1 MLVLFCFGT
10 IGLYRDNI
18 EKIGIME
25 KKMETTTMR
34 LERVEGLGFVGFC
47 RIVDI

>member
-18 EKIGIME
+18 GNIGIME
-25 KKMETTTMR
+25 KKMETTTME
-34 LERVEGLGFVGFC
+34 LERVEGLGFAGFC
-47 RIVDI
+47 RMYIS